1 MQNRVRI
8 MRKKS
13 DKDETLRRSLS
24 ARISPV
30 TFTQRTNPGSIDFE
44 ALLKLKTND
53 TKPVISAKKNH
64 TTVKSSPSGIQLPV
78 KLGKTS
84 SNPSLDKKNFNIRKQ
99 KEQKLE
105 KDVKDE
111 STNENF
117 AYINDLK
124 SKLFEVLEEN
134 KKIKKILQSR
144 KSNKKK
150 KLWNVVEGFKNKL
163 QTKLLGHS
171 ISNNIL

>member
-1 MQNRVRI
+1 MQNRIKI

-13 DKDETLRRSLS
+13 EKDLNLPRSLS
-24 ARISPV
+24 ARISPLA
-30 TFTQRTNPGSIDFE
+30 FTQRFIPGSIDLE
-44 ALLKLKTND
+44 ALLKLKAYD
-53 TKPVISAKKNH
+53 TKSGQSLKKNH
-64 TTVKSSPSGIQLPV
+64 IIVKNSPSGPQLPV

-84 SNPSLDKKNFNIRKQ
+84 NNPSLDKKINLRKQ

-111 STNENF
+111 STDENL
-117 AYINDLK
+117 AYINELK

-134 KKIKKILQSR
+134 KKFKKQLQS
-144 KSNKKK
+144 KKNNKKK
-150 KLWNVVEGFKNKL
+150 KLWNVVEGFKSKL

-171 ISNNIL
+171 ISNNII

>member
-1 MQNRVRI
+1 

-24 ARISPV
+24 ARISPI
-30 TFTQRTNPGSIDFE
+30 TFIQRTIPGSMDFE

-53 TKPVISAKKNH
+53 PKTVNSVKKNH
-64 TTVKSSPSGIQLPV
+64 STIKNSSSGIHFSM
-78 KLGKTS
+78 KLGKT
-84 SNPSLDKKNFNIRKQ
+84 NNNTNLDKKNLNIRKQ

-105 KDVKDE
+105 KDAKDD

-117 AYINDLK
+117 AYINELK
-124 SKLFEVLEEN
+124 NKLFEVLEEN

-163 QTKLLGHS
+163 QTKLLEHS
-171 ISNNIL
+171 ISNNII

>member
-1 MQNRVRI
+1 

-30 TFTQRTNPGSIDFE
+30 TFRQRTIPGSIDFE
-44 ALLKLKTND
+44 VLLKLKSND
-53 TKPVISAKKNH
+53 TKTVNSTKKNH
-64 TTVKSSPSGIQLPV
+64 SIVKNSPSGIQLPM
-78 KLGKTS
+78 KLGKTN
-84 SNPSLDKKNFNIRKQ
+84 SNPNLDKKNFNIRKQ

-117 AYINDLK
+117 AYINELK
-124 SKLFEVLEEN
+124 SKLFEVIEEN

-150 KLWNVVEGFKNKL
+150 KLWNVVDGFKNKL

-171 ISNNIL
+171 ISNNII